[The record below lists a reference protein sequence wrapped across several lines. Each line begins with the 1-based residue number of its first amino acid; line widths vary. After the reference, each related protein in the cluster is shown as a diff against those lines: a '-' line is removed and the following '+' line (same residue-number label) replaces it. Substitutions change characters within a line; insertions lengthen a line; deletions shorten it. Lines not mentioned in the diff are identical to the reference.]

1 MELLHKRE
9 RLAHARGARIQVEI
23 PGLGGTRP
31 AWFLCRPTW
40 GEEGTYRVHP
50 DDTHLEYGPI
60 SRRLREAALYGSTP
74 MNYVLDADDNH
85 EMDLRSKALDYV
97 QCHLASH
104 DGQDNCRTYLLFE
117 AERLAD
123 EGL

>member
-1 MELLHKRE
+1 MSIQ
-9 RLAHARGARIQVEI
+9 RLKFAQARGARIEYKDPQDHKSKW
-23 PGLGGTRP
+23 TTTP
-31 AWFLCRPTW
+31 APCWYPW
-40 GEEGTYRVHP
+40 HEYRVHP
-50 DDTHLEYGPI
+50 GDAHLEYGPI
-60 SRRLREAALYGSTP
+60 SRRLREAALHGSTP

-97 QCHLASH
+97 QCNLASH